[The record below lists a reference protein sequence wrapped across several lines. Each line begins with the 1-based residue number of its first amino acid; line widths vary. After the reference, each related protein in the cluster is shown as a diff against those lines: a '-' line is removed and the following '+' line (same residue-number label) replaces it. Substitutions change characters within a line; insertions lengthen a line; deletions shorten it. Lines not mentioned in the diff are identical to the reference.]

1 MNLDTLNNEKKKE
14 ELKTKETK
22 IKKDWEKVVND
33 IVTACFKENCDVI
46 GVPMKPSALTE
57 IDLNGIQ
64 ILKNKK
70 NILENIEELKK
81 GYSQIECV
89 KPKVVDNF
97 DKLQEELNKTEND
110 IASYEE
116 DVKWLRDH
124 IINEKA
130 MIETLNNNLEI
141 INNDLRNNKDAA
153 KLRELGSELNC
164 STSKDICPVC
174 HQKISDSLLPNVE
187 GIEIMSIDVN
197 IRHLN
202 AQKKMLEYAKE
213 SHEKNREDMDK
224 KLQLLHGKIFSL
236 RKLAKAIRS
245 DLYSVDDN
253 LSEAL
258 IYKKIE
264 FQTQIDHLES
274 LMKFVDEQK
283 KALVKLAD
291 EWKAYLQ
298 RKEELPKNKF
308 TDDDRKKIQLL
319 RNKFVANLENYNYKS
334 VIDKNEINISEDNY
348 LPIVEQF
355 DMKFDSS
362 ASDNVRG
369 IWAYTVALQQ
379 VSMNM
384 GGNHPRVLIFDEP
397 VQHSIVPG
405 DMKNFLDSIIEL
417 GKNCQTIIGITV
429 KDSDTQ
435 KKIDE
440 LDDNVC
446 NLIKVKNKAFQK
458 LA

>member
-1 MNLDTLNNEKKKE
+1 
-14 ELKTKETK
+14 
-22 IKKDWEKVVND
+22 
-33 IVTACFKENCDVI
+33 
-46 GVPMKPSALTE
+46 
-57 IDLNGIQ
+57 
-64 ILKNKK
+64 
-70 NILENIEELKK
+70 
-81 GYSQIECV
+81 
-89 KPKVVDNF
+89 
-97 DKLQEELNKTEND
+97 
-110 IASYEE
+110 
-116 DVKWLRDH
+116 
-124 IINEKA
+124 
-130 MIETLNNNLEI
+130 
-141 INNDLRNNKDAA
+141 
-153 KLRELGSELNC
+153 
-164 STSKDICPVC
+164 
-174 HQKISDSLLPNVE
+174 
-187 GIEIMSIDVN
+187 
-197 IRHLN
+197 
-202 AQKKMLEYAKE
+202 
-213 SHEKNREDMDK
+213 MDK

>member
-1 MNLDTLNNEKKKE
+1 MNLDTLSNEKKKE
-14 ELKTKETK
+14 ELKAEEIK
-22 IKKDWEKVVND
+22 IKKDWGKVVND
-33 IVTACFKENCDVI
+33 IITACSKENCDVI
-46 GVPMKPSALTE
+46 GIPMKPSALTE
-57 IDLNGIQ
+57 IDLSGMH

-70 NILENIEELKK
+70 NISESIEELKK
-81 GYSQIECV
+81 EYSQIECV

-97 DKLQEELNKTEND
+97 DKLQEELNKIEND
-110 IASYEE
+110 VASYEE
-116 DVKWLRDH
+116 DVKWLQDH
-124 IINEKA
+124 IMNEKA

-141 INNDLRNNKDAA
+141 ISNDLRNNKDAA

-164 STSKDICPVC
+164 LTSKDICPVC
-174 HQKISDSLLPNVE
+174 NQKISDSLLPNVE

-197 IRHLN
+197 IHHLN

-213 SHEKNREDMDK
+213 SHKKNREDMDK

-236 RKLAKAIRS
+236 RRLAKAIRS

-258 IYKKIE
+258 VYKKIE
-264 FQTQIDHLES
+264 LQMEVDNLEN
-274 LMKFVDEQK
+274 LIKFVDEQK
-283 KALVKLAD
+283 EVLLRFAD
-291 EWKAYLQ
+291 EWKVYLQ
-298 RKEELPKNKF
+298 RKKELPKDKF
-308 TDDDRKKIQLL
+308 TDSDRKKIQLL
-319 RNKFVANLENYNYKS
+319 RNKFVANLEKYNYKS